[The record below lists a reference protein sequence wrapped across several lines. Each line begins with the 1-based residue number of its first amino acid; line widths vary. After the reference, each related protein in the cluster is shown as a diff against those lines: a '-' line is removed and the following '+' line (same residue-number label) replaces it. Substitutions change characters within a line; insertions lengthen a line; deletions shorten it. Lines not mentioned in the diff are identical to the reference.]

1 MTKTKS
7 SKHRRLIAECR
18 ERWNRFD
25 PIGIRGMHADHLNE
39 YDPYLAHTAEL
50 LLADADS
57 FKIAAYVRQVVRVS
71 MGISNFPEERIIEFV
86 QELKRLTV
94 PDLLDVAVQIWR
106 EAQVVHNPSRILK
119 TPSEAMVRTIADE
132 MDKHRE
138 RLAECLSHE
147 SQLVAAYALLVLRK
161 VNDPAL
167 KELPTELLTSHKK
180 ITVRT
185 GCFSETME
193 LGALARMLRKEAL
206 RRGKNKA

>member
-7 SKHRRLIAECR
+7 SQYRRLIGECR

-25 PIGIRGMHADHLNE
+25 PIGIRGRHADHLNE
-39 YDPYLAHTAEL
+39 YDSYLAHTAEL

-71 MGISNFPEERIIEFV
+71 MGISNFPEERIVEFA

-94 PDLLDVAVQIWR
+94 PDLLDAAVQIWR
-106 EAQVVHNPSRILK
+106 EAQVVHDPSRSLK
-119 TPSEAMVRTIADE
+119 TPSEVMVRTIADE
-132 MDKHRE
+132 ISQYRE
-138 RLAECLSHE
+138 RLMECLSHE

-161 VNDPAL
+161 MNDPAL

-185 GCFSETME
+185 GSFSETME
-193 LGALARMLRKEAL
+193 LGALARMLRKEAC
-206 RRGKNKA
+206 RRERNIA